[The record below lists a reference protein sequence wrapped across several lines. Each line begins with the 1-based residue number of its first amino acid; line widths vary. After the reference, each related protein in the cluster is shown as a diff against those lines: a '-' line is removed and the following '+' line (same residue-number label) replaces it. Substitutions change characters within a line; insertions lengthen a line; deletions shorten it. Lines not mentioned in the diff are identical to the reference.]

1 MAGRCPLC
9 GQPLPAAISHAN
21 LQDRLH
27 KLTSPALAAEKRRLK
42 DEFEAHLIADREMAR
57 QRAERR
63 VEQDLRAA
71 RERAQRAEEK
81 KEQEVRRLKRT
92 YSERLARESKSAKRE
107 AQNEVRKQLLEAE
120 KRATDAEDQRQDAE
134 DQRQKEVAR
143 VRREMATRVDKESK
157 AKMEK
162 FLEERRKEKL
172 RDEGEKE
179 RLRRDVDD
187 LRRKLENQSG
197 EQLGAEAELDLLTE
211 LRRAFPGDKVDPV
224 GRGIK
229 GADIVHEVR
238 ESGRIVGQIVY
249 ESKNTSGW
257 NKAFIAQAKKYQTQY
272 ETPHVIIVTRVLPP
286 KQKGLCVV
294 RGIPIIQKHM
304 AVPLV
309 TVIREGIIEIARLR
323 LSGRSRDEKSQEL
336 YQYIVG
342 DRFGTRFRE
351 IADGISSLREQQ
363 RKERTWHENV
373 WETEKKTHERI
384 EGRHREVEAQIRAI
398 VGRGSNGASRKPA
411 AKSEEWA
418 ADLINLRHA

>member
-1 MAGRCPLC
+1 MPGRCPLC
-9 GQPLPAAISHAN
+9 GQPLPAAISHAK
-21 LQDRLH
+21 LKDRLH
-27 KLTSPALAAEKRRLK
+27 KLTSPALAAEKRRMR
-42 DEFEAHLIADREMAR
+42 DEFEAHLVADREIAR

-81 KEQEVRRLKRT
+81 KEQEVRRLKKA
-92 YSERLARESKSAKRE
+92 YSERLVRDSKSARRE
-107 AQNEVRKQLLEAE
+107 AQNEARKQLLEAE
-120 KRATDAEDQRQDAE
+120 KRANDAEDR
-134 DQRQKEVAR
+134 RQKEVER
-143 VRREMATRVDKESK
+143 VRREMASRVEKESK
-157 AKMEK
+157 TKMEK

-211 LRRAFPGDKVDPV
+211 LRRAFPSDKLDPV
-224 GRGIK
+224 GRGVK
-229 GADIVHEVR
+229 GADIVHKVR
-238 ESGRIVGQIVY
+238 ENGKVVGQVIY

-257 NKAFIAQAKKYQTQY
+257 NKGFIVQAKKYQTQY

-286 KQKGLCVV
+286 KQKGLCIVK
-294 RGIPIIQKHM
+294 GIPIVQKHM

-309 TVIREGIIEIARLR
+309 TVIREGIVEIGRLR

-363 RKERTWHENV
+363 RKERTWHENA
-373 WETEKKTHERI
+373 WETETKTHERI

-398 VGRGSNGASRKPA
+398 VGRGSNGASHKLA
-411 AKSEEWA
+411 AKSEEWPD
-418 ADLINLRHA
+418 DLINLHHA